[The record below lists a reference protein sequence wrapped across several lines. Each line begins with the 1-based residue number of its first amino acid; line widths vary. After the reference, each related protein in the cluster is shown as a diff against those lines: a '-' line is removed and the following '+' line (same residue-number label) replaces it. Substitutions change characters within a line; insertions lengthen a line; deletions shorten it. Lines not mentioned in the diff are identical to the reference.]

1 MQHPDASHLRYSNSL
16 DSRVRSGEK
25 YLETY
30 RRNHRPTN
38 KRLRTPIGTN
48 SPQTFL
54 FYSYELVPMGI
65 SIPKVSKFEI
75 SNA

>member
-25 YLETY
+25 HLETY
-30 RRNHRPTN
+30 RRNDRPTN

-48 SPQTFL
+48 SP
-54 FYSYELVPMGI
+54 
-65 SIPKVSKFEI
+65 
-75 SNA
+75 

>member
-16 DSRVRSGEK
+16 GPRVRSDEK
-25 YLETY
+25 HLETY
-30 RRNHRPTN
+30 RRNDRPTN

-48 SPQTFL
+48 SSQTLL

-65 SIPKVSKFEI
+65 SIPKVAKFEI